1 MSENIFFI
9 CESCRLN
16 TANSNDEESQLAGT
30 ILLNQLKAE
39 HQNWSLKNEFE
50 IQGVGCL
57 CACDQPCVFALA
69 GTNKPTYL
77 FAGLPAEGIATDILT
92 LGEFYRD
99 RANGLVP
106 NYKLSEILQTAR
118 IARIP
123 PWPAWMENNDRP
135 H

>member
-1 MSENIFFI
+1 MSKHIFFV
-9 CESCRLN
+9 CESCQL
-16 TANSNDEESQLAGT
+16 TTEESEPVGT
-30 ILLNQLKAE
+30 TLLKDLKKQ
-39 HQNWSLKNEFE
+39 HQNWSFKNEFE

-69 GTNKPTYL
+69 GMNKPTYL
-77 FAGLPAEGIATDILT
+77 FANLPAERIATDILT

-123 PWPAWMENNDRP
+123 PWPSLDGEQ
-135 H
+135 